1 MAMEARGFRS
11 GWDGKDVPSPII
23 IHGRAQEKSFRG
35 ALFRACFYAVRRV
48 RWLAARTPA
57 TPSTVVNHCVFFT
70 LSKSLEQAG
79 RDSRWRFLQ
88 RNSFESVHRG
98 HVICLVSVG

>member
-1 MAMEARGFRS
+1 MAVEALRIPLRL
-11 GWDGKDVPSPII
+11 DGKDVPSTII
-23 IHGRAQEKSFRG
+23 IHGRAQEKSLRG

-70 LSKSLEQAG
+70 LSKSFEQAG
-79 RDSRWRFLQ
+79 RYSRCRFL
-88 RNSFESVHRG
+88 
-98 HVICLVSVG
+98 